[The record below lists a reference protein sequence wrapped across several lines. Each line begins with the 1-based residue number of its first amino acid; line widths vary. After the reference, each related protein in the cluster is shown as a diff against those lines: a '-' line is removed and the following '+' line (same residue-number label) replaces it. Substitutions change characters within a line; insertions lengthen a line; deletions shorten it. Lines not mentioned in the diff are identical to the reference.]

1 MATGAMSCMSEKS
14 RLDFLQWRRFIPSPK
29 RPPTHF
35 EARLENCEK
44 RLLTSCV
51 SVRPSVRPSVRL
63 CVCPHGTSQLPR
75 DGFSWTVLSCI
86 PYCAVIHPLLTLLT
100 NSVKLRT
107 VLRSYTPVTD
117 IVNEK
122 C

>member
-51 SVRPSVRPSVRL
+51 SVRPSVRPSL
-63 CVCPHGTSQLPR
+63 C
-75 DGFSWTVLSCI
+75 LSAWNI
-86 PYCAVIHPLLTLLT
+86 SAPTGRIFMD
-100 NSVKLRT
+100 SVKLHT
-107 VLRSYTPVTD
+107 VLRSYTSVTD
-117 IVNEK
+117 IVNEQ